1 MLKYVSLLVRRFRP
15 PLVPRPCVH
24 DLFQQESVEQ
34 LVGPNNLIQNVKK
47 ITSIH
52 PSELFSGVRVS
63 DFSIDNLLAVGALD
77 SLANPVHLSLGPL
90 DSANAVSSGL
100 PSVDSLMDSQVEVVT
115 SQPDFQISNS

>member
-1 MLKYVSLLVRRFRP
+1 MQKYVSLLVRRFRP

-34 LVGPNNLIQNVKK
+34 VSGPNNLIHNVKK
-47 ITSIH
+47 TSSIH

-63 DFSIDNLLAVGALD
+63 DFSVDNLLAVGALD
-77 SLANPVHLSLGPL
+77 VLANPVHLSLGPL
-90 DSANAVSSGL
+90 DSANVVSSGL
-100 PSVDSLMDSQVEVVT
+100 PDADSLMNSQIEVVT